1 MSVCLSVYMSVCLS
15 LCLYVCLYMHRM
27 EDEKEAEYQDLKRK
41 YLSCLQE
48 LVTREGLY
56 SVYSVNRFTYTSRI
70 EPFL

>member
-1 MSVCLSVYMSVCLS
+1 
-15 LCLYVCLYMHRM
+15 M